1 MANKHY
7 SNIAPL
13 RPEFSPFDGLLLV
26 NKPAGPTSHDIVNA
40 VRRHFRFEKVGHG
53 GTLDPD
59 ATGLLVLLLGRATK
73 LSDRIMG
80 SDKAYEGTLRLGAA
94 TSTQDAGG
102 EVTAT
107 GDPSGV
113 TEADLAAVLAKLQ
126 GDQYQTPP
134 MVSAV
139 KQGGVPLYKLARKG
153 KTVERPPR
161 LIHVYEFR
169 LVEFGMPDSRIFVRC
184 SKGTYVRTL
193 CHDAGEALGCHA
205 HLAGLHRTRSGSLD
219 VSAALPFDQIKK
231 MTHEELAPHVI
242 PILQAVD
249 L

>member
-1 MANKHY
+1 M
-7 SNIAPL
+7 SNTRYPSIAPIG
-13 RPEFSPFDGLLLV
+13 PEFTPFDGLLLV
-26 NKPAGPTSHDIVNA
+26 NKPAGPTSHDIVNS
-40 VRRHFRFEKVGHG
+40 VRRHFQIKKVGHG

-73 LSDRIMG
+73 LSERIMG
-80 SDKAYEGTLRLGAA
+80 ADKAYEGTLRLGSA
-94 TSTQDAGG
+94 TSTQDASG
-102 EVTAT
+102 EVIAT

-113 TEADLAAVLAKLQ
+113 TEADLVAALKKMQ

-139 KQGGVPLYKLARKG
+139 KQDGVPLYKLARKG

-161 LIHVYEFR
+161 LVHIYEFR
-169 LVEFGMPDSRIFVRC
+169 LVEFGIPDSQIFVRC

-193 CHDAGEALGCHA
+193 CHDVGAALGCHG
-205 HLAGLHRTRSGSLD
+205 HLAKLHRTRSGSLD
-219 VSAALPFDQIKK
+219 VAAALSFEEIKK
-231 MTHEELAPHVI
+231 MTREELAPHVI
-242 PILQAVD
+242 PMLQALD